1 MGNYIRNSVKI
12 TVDAY
17 NGTTKFYASDPKDP
31 VLQVY
36 ARIYP
41 GVFQEFDAMPKDL
54 RQHIR
59 YPEDLFTIQA
69 SMYAT
74 YHMRDP
80 QVFYNKEDLWHI
92 PSIAAEGQDTPQEP
106 YYTVMKLN
114 SKMEKEEFILM
125 TPFTPTKRQNMIA
138 WLAARCD
145 DPHYGQLFA
154 YNFPKQKLVYGP
166 TQIVSRINQDS
177 EISKLLTLW
186 DQRGS
191 AVIRGSLLVIPIEDS
206 ILYIQ
211 PLYLGSSQEAS
222 LPELKRVIVAY
233 GNNIAMEETLE
244 LSLERIFGGTTRTK
258 PVEAKA
264 EPAPAAESA
273 TLKMIIQRAG
283 DTYRQAQE
291 ALRKGEWARYGEEMQ
306 KLENTLKEMKEKA
319 P

>member
-17 NGTTKFYASDPKDP
+17 NGTTKFYVSDPKDP

-36 ARIYP
+36 GSIYP
-41 GVFQEFDAMPKDL
+41 GVFQGIDAMPRDL

-69 SMYAT
+69 NMYAT

-92 PSIAAEGQDTPQEP
+92 PSISAEGQDTPQEP

-114 SKMEKEEFILM
+114 SEMGKEEFILM

-145 DPHYGQLFA
+145 DPHYGQLFV
-154 YNFPKQKLVYGP
+154 YDFPKQRLVYGP

-191 AVIRGSLLVIPIEDS
+191 AVIRGSLLVIPIESS

-211 PLYLGSSQEAS
+211 PLYLASSQEAS

-233 GNNIAMEETLE
+233 GNSIAMEETLE
-244 LSLERIFGGTTRTK
+244 LSLERIFVGSSHGK
-258 PVEAKA
+258 PAEIKA
-264 EPAPAAESA
+264 EPKTAESSGS
-273 TLKMIIQRAG
+273 LKMLIQQAG
-283 DTYRQAQE
+283 DDYRQAQD

-306 KLENTLKEMKEKA
+306 KLENTLKEMKERT